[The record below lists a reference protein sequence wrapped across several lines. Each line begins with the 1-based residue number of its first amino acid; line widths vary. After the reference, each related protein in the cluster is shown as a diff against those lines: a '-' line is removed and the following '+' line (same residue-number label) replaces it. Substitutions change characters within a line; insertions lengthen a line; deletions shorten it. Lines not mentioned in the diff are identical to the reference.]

1 MIKSKNNQTFV
12 FTLFIKNYKLRLMKF
27 FRAKQSKNSLGF
39 SKIYLAILFTL
50 LFTLGLTTYLY
61 FTYRNSSN
69 NPDVSIQYS
78 KVSFIGLEVDVK
90 SYTDFFNFSKI
101 KIITYDF
108 NTKLRREIYSVND
121 LRLKEYPILIY
132 IKQNLA
138 ENSFA
143 LLSLDNKIISI
154 SPSGKYSEFLVFNE
168 KVIQNFE
175 LVDGSNLIKIQL
187 STVKKDDTE
196 ELFYDVIEKKFVEFS
211 LEEQNKYSKN
221 FNLEMQGYHLELIP
235 QNLKNTADGSKA
247 SSTLVNVEVD
257 NQNYSFN
264 FDGTALEPLFLRK
277 KDLSLYYFERKNS
290 EKLNVINDLKKI
302 NIKNGEVSDSD
313 LFMSVAN
320 SMNPENIAFEVSKS
334 KKFIKFNEATDK
346 VLTQYPEIFIF
357 DIEEGVLDKF
367 SSNKEA
373 KIQFEYGHLEFKLDS
388 NNYIYTAGTLINY
401 QNKNSNPINE
411 LSNLRIFYSIY

>member
-1 MIKSKNNQTFV
+1 MIKSKKNQTFV
-12 FTLFIKNYKLRLMKF
+12 FTLLIKNYKLELMKF
-27 FRAKQSKNSLGF
+27 FCAKQSKNYLGF

-50 LFTLGLTTYLY
+50 IFTIGLTTFLY

-69 NPDVSIQYS
+69 NSDVSIQYS
-78 KVSFIGLEVDVK
+78 KISFIGLEVEIK
-90 SYTDFFNFSKI
+90 SYTDLFNFSKI

-132 IKQNLA
+132 IKQNLV

-187 STVKKDDTE
+187 STAKKDDTE
-196 ELFYDVIEKKFVEFS
+196 EFFYDVIEKKFVEFS
-211 LEEQNKYSKN
+211 IEEQNKYSKN
-221 FNLEMQGYHLELIP
+221 FNLEIQGYHLELIP
-235 QNLKNTADGSKA
+235 QNLKNTAEGSIA

-257 NQNYSFN
+257 NQKYSFN
-264 FDGTALEPLFLRK
+264 FDGTTLEPLFLRR

-290 EKLNVINDLKKI
+290 EKLNVINNLKKI
-302 NIKNGEVSDSD
+302 NIKNGEISESD
-313 LFMSVAN
+313 LFKSVAN

-334 KKFIKFNEATDK
+334 KKFIKFNEVTDK
-346 VLTQYPEIFIF
+346 ELIQYPDIFIF

>member
-1 MIKSKNNQTFV
+1 
-12 FTLFIKNYKLRLMKF
+12 MKF
-27 FRAKQSKNSLGF
+27 FCAKQSKNYLGF

-50 LFTLGLTTYLY
+50 IFTIGLTTFLY

-69 NPDVSIQYS
+69 NSDVSIQYS
-78 KVSFIGLEVDVK
+78 KISFIGLEVEIK
-90 SYTDFFNFSKI
+90 SYTDLFNFSKI

-132 IKQNLA
+132 IKQNLV

-187 STVKKDDTE
+187 STAKKDDTE
-196 ELFYDVIEKKFVEFS
+196 EFFYDVIEKKFVEFS
-211 LEEQNKYSKN
+211 IEEQNKYSKN
-221 FNLEMQGYHLELIP
+221 FNLEIQGYHLELIP
-235 QNLKNTADGSKA
+235 QNLKNTAEGSIA

-257 NQNYSFN
+257 NQKYSFN
-264 FDGTALEPLFLRK
+264 FDGTTLEPLFLRR

-290 EKLNVINDLKKI
+290 EKLNVINNLKKI
-302 NIKNGEVSDSD
+302 NIKNGEISESD
-313 LFMSVAN
+313 LFKSVAN

-334 KKFIKFNEATDK
+334 KKFIKFNEVTDK
-346 VLTQYPEIFIF
+346 ELIQYPDIFIF